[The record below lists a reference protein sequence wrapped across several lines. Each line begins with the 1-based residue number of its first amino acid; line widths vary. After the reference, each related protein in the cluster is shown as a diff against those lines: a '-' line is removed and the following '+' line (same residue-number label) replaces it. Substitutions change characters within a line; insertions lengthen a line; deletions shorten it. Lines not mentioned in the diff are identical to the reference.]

1 MLELSMDGYFTDSTT
16 LQVQPDRPKAINR
29 TLKLS
34 TGNLSLA
41 VYPADARIYFDGNL
55 LGSGMQTV
63 AKKAAGDYSYV
74 LVCDGYQ
81 NESGIVSILPG
92 ESVTREISMV
102 ASPGISLSYI
112 GYLINSI
119 FESIGHIF

>member
-1 MLELSMDGYFTDSTT
+1 M
-16 LQVQPDRPKAINR
+16 AINR

-34 TGNLSLA
+34 TGNLSLV

-55 LGSGMQTV
+55 LGSGLQTV
-63 AKKAAGDYSYV
+63 TKKEAGDYSYL

-81 NESGIVSILPG
+81 NESGTISILPG
-92 ESVTREISMV
+92 MSVTKEISMV
-102 ASPGISLSYI
+102 ASPGISLSYF
-112 GYLINSI
+112 GYLISSI